1 MVNFTYHYGF
11 DHQTLMLLLVR
22 WCWCH
27 QSRKGRRQNMA
38 WDRRVL
44 EECVGLQ
51 GIHRICIIAYDNLAA
66 ITIVLVLPTGLT
78 LAYSWTGINWM
89 VHWIVLRICTTLLS
103 FVLPARCCYLEV
115 TVTTQLVFATMV
127 SSTWSGLT
135 KVLGGAALQ
144 TQKCLSSFANT
155 SHTKVLECWSG
166 EKFYIL

>member
-1 MVNFTYHYGF
+1 
-11 DHQTLMLLLVR
+11 MLLLVR

-115 TVTTQLVFATMV
+115 TSHHSAGVCNNGQQHLV
-127 SSTWSGLT
+127 GLDKSVGRSCLANTKVFELLCKHFPYKSVGVLELAANTSQT
-135 KVLGGAALQ
+135 KVLVCKHPLG
-144 TQKCLSSFANT
+144 T
-155 SHTKVLECWSG
+155 
-166 EKFYIL
+166 

>member
-1 MVNFTYHYGF
+1 MG
-11 DHQTLMLLLVR
+11 LMLLLVR

-66 ITIVLVLPTGLT
+66 ITIALVLPTGLT

-127 SSTWSGLT
+127 SSEPPLGRGLT

-144 TQKCLSSFANT
+144 TQKCLSSIANT
-155 SHTKVLECWSG
+155 SHTKVLECWTSLQTLPRQ
-166 EKFYIL
+166 KC